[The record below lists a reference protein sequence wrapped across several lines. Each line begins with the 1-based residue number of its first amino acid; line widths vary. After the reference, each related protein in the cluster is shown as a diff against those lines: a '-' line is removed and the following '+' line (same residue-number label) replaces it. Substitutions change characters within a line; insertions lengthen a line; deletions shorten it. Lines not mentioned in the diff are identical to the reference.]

1 MMRTPIC
8 LAIIA
13 MLLTACASERV
24 VLLPS
29 QNGRPSAVVVKG
41 KGGEQV
47 IDRPYASVLN
57 TGSSSERYQASR
69 ADISQRFGAALA
81 AQPER
86 PQSYL
91 VYFEEGGDQLT
102 PNSRAEFARIKAELA
117 RRPAAE
123 IIVVGHT
130 DRVGSVAD
138 NDVLSQKRAVAVRE
152 QLIAAGL
159 PGERIEAFGRGEREP
174 LVATDDEVD
183 EPQNRRVEITVR

>member
-8 LAIIA
+8 LVVTVL
-13 MLLTACASERV
+13 LLTACVSERV

-29 QNGRPSAVVVKG
+29 QNGRPSAVVVQG
-41 KGGEQV
+41 NGDEQV
-47 IDRPYASVLN
+47 LDHPYASVLS

-69 ADISQRFGAALA
+69 ADISRRFGAALA

-102 PNSRAEFARIKAELA
+102 RDSRAEFDRVKAELA

-123 IIVVGHT
+123 IIVIGHT

-138 NDVLSQKRAVAVRE
+138 NDALSQRRAAAVRE

-183 EPQNRRVEITVR
+183 EPRNRRVEITVR